1 MDLSKWKM
9 DKVIS
14 VPGMFNGC
22 SSLETLDLS
31 GWNLEK
37 ANWHN
42 VTDYGKEERCMFYGC
57 KKLKTI
63 RMVGCSKAT
72 MDLVKRDLKVAGIN
86 PTIVTK

>member
-1 MDLSKWKM
+1 M
-9 DKVIS
+9 
-14 VPGMFNGC
+14 PGWSMRQK
-22 SSLETLDLS
+22 SASTKKLK

-37 ANWHN
+37 AYFHDVSDN
-42 VTDYGKEERCMFYGC
+42 YGKTERCMFYGC